1 MLKQPAYLYKNTQYL
16 YTDLVTS
23 NTGYKKMYAKTL
35 KLYKGIDNTFELK
48 LLSGDQK
55 RLDVI
60 GYTVFWQLLDRNTA
74 ELKYITSVEVDGPD
88 NSIVTIT
95 IPEGDLETINS
106 GFYTYSSYIVTPTG
120 TKRILYGDSQYGAS
134 VTVEVINNSFP
145 QIYASQEIVEF
156 IPSPEL
162 GDTILYTSAI
172 NARPELNNN
181 NTVHTCT
188 VYSSGFTGSVEI
200 QATLENSVGAM
211 MNWAVIETISIADL
225 IEYRRKNERLVE
237 LTTTTKFS
245 CKINDKEEVCVCCKR
260 PLDEQFKKFQGHNSI
275 FISLASIL

>member
-120 TKRILYGDSQYGAS
+120 TKRILYGDSQHGAS
-134 VTVEVINNSFP
+134 VAVEVINNSFP
-145 QIYASQEIVEF
+145 QIYPSNEITEF
-156 IPSPEL
+156 TGSDNIN
-162 GDTILYTSAI
+162 DTSSFSSAI
-172 NARPELNNN
+172 DARPELNNN
-181 NTVHTCT
+181 DAIHTV
-188 VYSSGFTGSVEI
+188 VVNSSGFTGTVDI
-200 QATLENSVGAM
+200 QATLENGVTDIV
-211 MNWAVIETISIADL
+211 NWAVIETIDVDSDVV
-225 IEYRRKNERLVE
+225 YKN
-237 LTTTTKFS
+237 FS
-245 CKINDKEEVCVCCKR
+245 GVYTWIRFHVKPDVSNTGSVDKILFR
-260 PLDEQFKKFQGHNSI
+260 S
-275 FISLASIL
+275 